1 MTEKKQI
8 PNELMRFINGG
19 TEAELKEMY
28 EYIHRK
34 FPEFDNLPR
43 EDAIA
48 TAILVYMPIGRAD
61 LSNYGPEDKLNTF
74 FTYDGQEI
82 GTPEIMAMLREKY
95 GD

>member
-1 MTEKKQI
+1 MNIFTE
-8 PNELMRFINGG
+8 N
-19 TEAELKEMY
+19 
-28 EYIHRK
+28 
-34 FPEFDNLPR
+34 PEFDNLPR

-48 TAILVYMPIGRAD
+48 TAILVYLPIGRAD

>member
-1 MTEKKQI
+1 MAEKIQI
-8 PNELMRFINGG
+8 PNELMQFINGG
-19 TEAELKEMY
+19 TEQELAEMY
-28 EYIHRK
+28 AYIHRK

-48 TAILVYMPIGRAD
+48 TALIVYLPIGRTE
-61 LSNYGPEDKLNTF
+61 LSNYGPEDKKNVF
-74 FTYDGQEI
+74 FTYDGQEL